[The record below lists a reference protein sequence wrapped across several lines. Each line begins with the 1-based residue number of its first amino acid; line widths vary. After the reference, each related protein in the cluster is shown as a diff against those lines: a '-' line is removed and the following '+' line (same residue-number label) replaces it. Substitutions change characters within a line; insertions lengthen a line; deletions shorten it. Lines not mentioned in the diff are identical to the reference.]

1 MYAAAAQATTS
12 ASTSAGV
19 GPTLALALDLFPAR
33 QHRISENARSEI
45 AASIR
50 SSYSDVGSWTHAGKL
65 PVVYHERYNISF
77 GGMEKLH
84 PFDSCKFRKV
94 LANLVT
100 AGVITAAQTVAPV
113 EASMQ
118 LLRDVHDAEY
128 VRQVHES
135 NWRIVQ
141 VTELVPLLLVPNS
154 LLQWRVVTPLKLHV
168 AGTVLAAG
176 LAMQHGW
183 AINLG
188 GGMHHASSTEGM
200 GWWVAQGN
208 GVQRDKLFFG
218 DTDLFIVDMYNG
230 RAFPRDERAKAAI
243 DVDVELN
250 PGVSGPAY
258 LAELEKAL
266 TAATAGCPSPD
277 LIFYNAGSDVLRGD
291 PLGRLGLSRDD
302 VIARDQRV
310 WEYASQQ
317 CCCPIVMTLSGGYT
331 EDSALVISDSIA
343 NLFKEFGLSGS
354 AGT

>member
-1 MYAAAAQATTS
+1 MT
-12 ASTSAGV
+12 
-19 GPTLALALDLFPAR
+19 R

-200 GWWVAQGN
+200 GWCPFDDIMLAVRRLRAASGGAVKTVMLIDLDAHQGN

-218 DTDLFIVDMYNG
+218 DGDLFIVDMYNG

-243 DVDVELN
+243 DVNVELN
-250 PGVSGPAY
+250 PGVGGPAY
-258 LAELEKAL
+258 LAELDKAL
-266 TAATAGCPSPD
+266 AAATAGCPSPD
-277 LIFYNAGSDVLRGD
+277 LIVYNAGTDVLRGD

-310 WEYASQQ
+310 WEYASQR

-331 EDSALVISDSIA
+331 KDSASVISDSIA
-343 NLFKEFGLSGS
+343 NLFREFGLSGP